1 MNQSIFPFIDT
12 SIIEDKEESVKDEIL
27 CEYAYDFENNCLAK
41 DASGR
46 NYYVYGNDALRIHI
60 YKALMTERF
69 RHVAYSQDYGNEM
82 LSLIGQNMNEEIAM
96 MEVKRYII
104 EALMYDNMYIEELK
118 DFRFKIT
125 GSKMEI
131 RFTVVSVYGEMEV
144 ETEMKGVSG

>member
-12 SIIEDKEESVKDEIL
+12 SIIEDKEESVKDEVL

-118 DFRFKIT
+118 DFRFEIT
-125 GSKMEI
+125 RSKMEI

>member
-12 SIIEDKEESVKDEIL
+12 SIIEDKEESVKDEVL
-27 CEYAYDFENNCLAK
+27 CEYAYDFKNNCLAK

-118 DFRFKIT
+118 DFRFEIT